1 MKKKILSGILAAAML
16 IGMGTQASQSV
27 RAADPEPIVL
37 EKSTQGNPI
46 TGFDENGD
54 LIYAGDPAIL
64 VDGDTVYL
72 YVGHD
77 AQAGGGSYNMPDYLC
92 YSTTDLKEWKYEGVT
107 MSMKN
112 VSWSDDSSAWASQV
126 IKYKNKY
133 YLLYCAENKGS
144 RGKELGI
151 AVSDSPTGPF
161 VDRGD
166 SLFDER
172 ITNTE
177 IYEIQDNGATTT
189 IAKKYGRRGSFGWED
204 IDPTAWIEEDE
215 NGVEHVYMAWGNTN
229 PWMCELDLD
238 GNKMD
243 IKDQDGD
250 GQITQGD
257 DKDIWYQRH
266 NIPNEPAGNGSG
278 QVNFT
283 EAPYLYR
290 RQNQYGEYYGKYYMF
305 FAMHWREEMG
315 YATTDDIRS
324 NEWTYGGKVM
334 EPTATSDTN
343 HPAVFDFKG
352 HTYFIY
358 HNGSMPAGMGQRRVI
373 CIEELIFNEDGSI
386 NYIQETSTGLT
397 GIASTITNEA
407 GLKIAHEAF
416 NNSLQDSFYPIIGDK
431 AKSVSLKSDAAEA
444 DAKWEIIPGRYGKAN
459 QSYVSIESY
468 NKPGLYLMADSS
480 QNVVLAHDHNGNA
493 TAPSNGIT
501 SESKS
506 MTFKTYKGF
515 AGEGVTFE
523 SLAYPGYYLTASADG
538 SLTVSQNPEVSAC
551 TFYIDS
557 EKKETVVESIVA
569 QKTKRAYEK
578 GETIATNDIRVKLIY
593 SDGTE
598 EIIKEGFTVDA
609 SGVDASKAGKQNLT
623 VTYQP
628 EGKDAITCQVG
639 ITIWDYP
646 EIEDLDTTE

>member
-1 MKKKILSGILAAAML
+1 
-16 IGMGTQASQSV
+16 
-27 RAADPEPIVL
+27 
-37 EKSTQGNPI
+37 
-46 TGFDENGD
+46 
-54 LIYAGDPAIL
+54 
-64 VDGDTVYL
+64 
-72 YVGHD
+72 
-77 AQAGGGSYNMPDYLC
+77 
-92 YSTTDLKEWKYEGVT
+92 
-107 MSMKN
+107 
-112 VSWSDDSSAWASQV
+112 
-126 IKYKNKY
+126 
-133 YLLYCAENKGS
+133 
-144 RGKELGI
+144 
-151 AVSDSPTGPF
+151 
-161 VDRGD
+161 
-166 SLFDER
+166 
-172 ITNTE
+172 
-177 IYEIQDNGATTT
+177 
-189 IAKKYGRRGSFGWED
+189 
-204 IDPTAWIEEDE
+204 
-215 NGVEHVYMAWGNTN
+215 
-229 PWMCELDLD
+229 
-238 GNKMD
+238 
-243 IKDQDGD
+243 
-250 GQITQGD
+250 
-257 DKDIWYQRH
+257 
-266 NIPNEPAGNGSG
+266 
-278 QVNFT
+278 
-283 EAPYLYR
+283 
-290 RQNQYGEYYGKYYMF
+290 
-305 FAMHWREEMG
+305 
-315 YATTDDIRS
+315 
-324 NEWTYGGKVM
+324 M